1 MSDKNSETISRL
13 IIDKLI
19 SNVILE
25 NKIGHANSV
34 FNSHIEKFIFKII
47 SPFLKSKFLLY
58 DKDLDKIE
66 DENIIF
72 FEEKNISKVNT
83 WLTVPEPKTCQKDRF
98 TSQIKLI
105 KPNLQNNDGVILD
118 NSLKESEFENDIKN
132 NKGNN
137 KNEKTNKRNKNYR
150 NKILKLKFLMNKQN
164 IDLNDDKIRK
174 EKKKEPILEIPG
186 IYIPYNDKEKINI
199 LLNDTEEN
207 KYLRKEWKLNM
218 IEKEKKLLKEQLIKK
233 NARPNLLIK
242 KEMKLINSHELT
254 FDSNGKIL
262 KLNLNKVNSLKQD
275 FLSSKVTL
283 KNKKEA
289 ITPIQT
295 STQLFKKSSST
306 NKRKLSNV
314 KLKDINNQEI
324 VEYNEEEKMNYI
336 NEFND
341 EYFKNKKNNQNKNV
355 EKQILSG
362 SNFEKMRPE
371 IGVIISNTDNGK
383 KKEKKSGG
391 FDYIKKYNRPSMN
404 ELSQFLSSSNNDIKP
419 NNNNSNNKMTSF
431 LYSYSNTNNN
441 NDYKTKNN
449 YIGYKEHFNDER
461 NPLFQNAFNLN
472 DRKSRNLLL
481 KREIGNKKSLSNENI
496 FRTNK
501 IIKKGKSYNNII
513 LLKDEQNF
521 NGKDINS
528 NYLSSVNNIFLSNK
542 FNFPNLKILFSEE
555 NENYLNTDMNKNDT
569 KNLGNIKVM
578 KENKSNLI
586 YSIKDIRKDNKNFLP
601 NINADK
607 NKNIL
612 GKDYINKF
620 LINTIQKRNLSY
632 GNLENI
638 NDINKENSY
647 KNQFL
652 KIKKNNNENVN

>member
-1 MSDKNSETISRL
+1 MDNFLNKYKNDKN
-13 IIDKLI
+13 
-19 SNVILE
+19 
-25 NKIGHANSV
+25 
-34 FNSHIEKFIFKII
+34 
-47 SPFLKSKFLLY
+47 
-58 DKDLDKIE
+58 
-66 DENIIF
+66 
-72 FEEKNISKVNT
+72 
-83 WLTVPEPKTCQKDRF
+83 
-98 TSQIKLI
+98 
-105 KPNLQNNDGVILD
+105 ILD
-118 NSLKESEFENDIKN
+118 NTMKENENEQENKNNDKNKYGLNKNKKKYSTKILLNKFLIKN
-132 NKGNN
+132 
-137 KNEKTNKRNKNYR
+137 
-150 NKILKLKFLMNKQN
+150 QN
-164 IDLNDDKIRK
+164 IESDENKKEK
-174 EKKKEPILEIPG
+174 EKKKELILEIPG
-186 IYIPYNDKEKINI
+186 IHIPYNDAEKIHI

-233 NARPNLLIK
+233 NARPKLLIN

-295 STQLFKKSSST
+295 STQLFKKSSSA

-341 EYFKNKKNNQNKNV
+341 EYFKNKKNNQNKNI
-355 EKQILSG
+355 EKQIFSG

-528 NYLSSVNNIFLSNK
+528 NYLSSVNNILLSNK
-542 FNFPNLKILFSEE
+542 FSYSNLKSFFYDY
-555 NENYLNTDMNKNDT
+555 NENHEIKDRNNINNK
-569 KNLGNIKVM
+569 KLGNVKVI
-578 KENKSNLI
+578 KENTNNLI
-586 YSIKDIRKDNKNFLP
+586 FSLKDIRKNKQNILP
-601 NINADK
+601 NINSNK
-607 NKNIL
+607 NKNIM
-612 GKDYINKF
+612 GQDYINKF

-632 GNLENI
+632 KNMENL

-652 KIKKNNNENVN
+652 KSKKYSDSNINKV

>member
-1 MSDKNSETISRL
+1 
-13 IIDKLI
+13 
-19 SNVILE
+19 
-25 NKIGHANSV
+25 
-34 FNSHIEKFIFKII
+34 
-47 SPFLKSKFLLY
+47 
-58 DKDLDKIE
+58 
-66 DENIIF
+66 
-72 FEEKNISKVNT
+72 
-83 WLTVPEPKTCQKDRF
+83 
-98 TSQIKLI
+98 
-105 KPNLQNNDGVILD
+105 
-118 NSLKESEFENDIKN
+118 
-132 NKGNN
+132 
-137 KNEKTNKRNKNYR
+137 
-150 NKILKLKFLMNKQN
+150 
-164 IDLNDDKIRK
+164 
-174 EKKKEPILEIPG
+174 
-186 IYIPYNDKEKINI
+186 
-199 LLNDTEEN
+199 
-207 KYLRKEWKLNM
+207 
-218 IEKEKKLLKEQLIKK
+218 
-233 NARPNLLIK
+233 
-242 KEMKLINSHELT
+242 
-254 FDSNGKIL
+254 
-262 KLNLNKVNSLKQD
+262 
-275 FLSSKVTL
+275 
-283 KNKKEA
+283 
-289 ITPIQT
+289 
-295 STQLFKKSSST
+295 
-306 NKRKLSNV
+306 V

-324 VEYNEEEKMNYI
+324 VKYNEEEKMNYI

-341 EYFKNKKNNQNKNV
+341 EYFKNKKNNQNKNI

-555 NENYLNTDMNKNDT
+555 NENYLNADMNKNVT